1 MDQHLDFIINL
12 ANAWIVGLG
21 NVLVNAASSSAK
33 STTSKRR
40 LVITLAKE
48 VGVDKRS
55 NKRVLEGDGTEENA
69 NEDDKFSICDKF
81 HGCVIVG
88 YYRF

>member
-1 MDQHLDFIINL
+1 
-12 ANAWIVGLG
+12 
-21 NVLVNAASSSAK
+21 
-33 STTSKRR
+33 
-40 LVITLAKE
+40 
-48 VGVDKRS
+48 
-55 NKRVLEGDGTEENA
+55 LEGDGTEENA